1 MKKEIV
7 ALLIVVITL
16 SSCGLLIIGKSSEAI
31 NNSKA
36 REFFRTARDL
46 QKTGGSGF
54 QEAKIYLDSADILE
68 PNNPMILHERGL
80 LKFNANM
87 DVKSAFVDLG
97 NSILYTKEQKSIG
110 YRNLNRGICYMEI
123 CDIKSACDDWKNAGE
138 LGLYY
143 VGNYCKQC
151 SDTLFEKNK
160 DERVELHLDLVD
172 SVTRILSTHNSPDMT
187 ECFANIS
194 LKNNSVDNLGIYG
207 AFLDYGLYGDSGS
220 LYLEAQDQF
229 GKKFIFFT
237 QVKLNYS
244 CQDNVVL
251 VEKGQTF
258 LQKENITKSHQFP
271 YSGIY
276 QIRVAVR
283 PTTTLRG
290 IDKTY
295 YSNWETLVVE

>member
-1 MKKEIV
+1 MRK
-7 ALLIVVITL
+7 LLIVYLITVVIL
-16 SSCGLLIIGKSSEAI
+16 SSCGLLIIGKSSDAI
-31 NNSKA
+31 NNPKA
-36 REFFRTARDL
+36 REYFRAASDL

-68 PNNPMILHERGL
+68 PNNAMILHERGL

-110 YRNLNRGICYMEI
+110 YRYLNRGLCYMEI
-123 CDIKSACDDWKNAGE
+123 CDVKSACDDWKKAGE

-143 VGNYCKQC
+143 VDKYCKQC
-151 SDTLFEKNK
+151 SDTIFGTNS
-160 DERVELHLDLVD
+160 DERIELHLDLVD
-172 SVTRILSTHNSPDMT
+172 TVARILSTHNSPSMT
-187 ECFANIS
+187 ECLANIN
-194 LKNNSVDNLGIYG
+194 LKNNNVEDLGIYG
-207 AFLDYGLYGDSGS
+207 AFLDYGLSGDSS
-220 LYLEAQDQF
+220 SMFLEAQDQF

-237 QVKLNYS
+237 QAKWSSNCL
-244 CQDNVVL
+244 DNIVL

-258 LQKENITKSHQFP
+258 QQEENITQLHQFS
-271 YSGIY
+271 YTGVY
-276 QIRVAVR
+276 KVRVAIR
-283 PTTTLRG
+283 PTSTLRG